1 MFTLEHRIW
10 MAFVGWE
17 NCDSGRTI
25 FWLMLWKDGRRFL
38 GLYSTAGWEW
48 PPVTCPGSDG
58 ASRGLTGSSGFY
70 GHRGLLAMRAY
81 QKTGPFLFCG
91 NKQLPDKDKGSVLMC
106 LSVDLSWSHF
116 ILAIFHTQMSL
127 SSCLS
132 HFCSIIKLSGLW
144 YWWPPPSS
152 NIIESPRSRTDGER
166 LGRGPQLAILWMMKK
181 PRLRKSG

>member
-1 MFTLEHRIW
+1 

-38 GLYSTAGWEW
+38 GPSPSPHSTAGSKW

-58 ASRGLTGSSGFY
+58 AYRGLTGSSGFY

-81 QKTGPFLFCG
+81 QKTTGPFLFCG
-91 NKQLPDKDKGSVLMC
+91 NKSSFQTRTGVCVDVSICGSELK
-106 LSVDLSWSHF
+106 S
-116 ILAIFHTQMSL
+116 FH
-127 SSCLS
+127 SCHLS
-132 HFCSIIKLSGLW
+132 HSDELVIMFISFLFNHKAFRSLILMA
-144 YWWPPPSS
+144 PPSS

-166 LGRGPQLAILWMMKK
+166 LGRAHESSPFYGWRN
-181 PRLRKSG
+181 PRLRKSR